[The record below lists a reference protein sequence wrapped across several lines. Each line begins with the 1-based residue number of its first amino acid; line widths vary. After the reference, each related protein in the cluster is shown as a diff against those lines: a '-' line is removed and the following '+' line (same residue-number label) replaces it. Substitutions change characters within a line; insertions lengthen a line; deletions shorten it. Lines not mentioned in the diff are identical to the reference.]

1 MKVRAITSF
10 VGHYGPD
17 RNTIVASAGM
27 EFTLPDGVDWLK
39 AGLVEAVKAEP
50 EKATKAPAANAA
62 RPQAGKTKT
71 TLKAVK
77 REAES

>member
-1 MKVRAITSF
+1 MQVRVLKSF

-17 RNTIVASAGM
+17 NKFISAGEGQ
-27 EFTLPDGVDWLK
+27 EFELPEGVDWLK
-39 AGLVEAVKAEP
+39 AGLVEPVKDQP